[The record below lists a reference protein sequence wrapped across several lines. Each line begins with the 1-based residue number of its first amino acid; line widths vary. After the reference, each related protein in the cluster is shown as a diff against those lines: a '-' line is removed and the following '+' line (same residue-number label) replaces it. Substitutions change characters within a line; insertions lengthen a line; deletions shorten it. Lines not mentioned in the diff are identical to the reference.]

1 MPVSVLEI
9 LRPVFLGFKFT
20 NLENSVRAMKNE
32 ISLDNTLPKSAD
44 FFPKGIRWRF
54 FRGRGWGY
62 SKSKNTVLFICG
74 RTIMQNTLKKIRL
87 RRAFSH
93 FFASNIEK
101 AMEIKNS
108 TNHARADTEHK
119 S

>member
-32 ISLDNTLPKSAD
+32 ISLDNTLPKSAN
-44 FFPKGIRWRF
+44 FFSEGNKVAIFLG
-54 FRGRGWGY
+54 GGGY

-74 RTIMQNTLKKIRL
+74 RTIMQNTLIF
-87 RRAFSH
+87 FSPAAG
-93 FFASNIEK
+93 FFSFFCK
-101 AMEIKNS
+101 QY
-108 TNHARADTEHK
+108 
-119 S
+119 

>member
-54 FRGRGWGY
+54 FRGRGY

-74 RTIMQNTLKKIRL
+74 RTIMQNTLKKNSP
-87 RRAFSH
+87 AAGFFS
-93 FFASNIEK
+93 FFCYQY
-101 AMEIKNS
+101 
-108 TNHARADTEHK
+108 
-119 S
+119 